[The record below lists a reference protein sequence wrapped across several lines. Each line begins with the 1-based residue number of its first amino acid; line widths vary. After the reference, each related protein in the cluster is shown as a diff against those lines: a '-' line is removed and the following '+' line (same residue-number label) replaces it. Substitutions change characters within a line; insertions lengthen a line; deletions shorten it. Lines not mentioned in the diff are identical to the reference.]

1 MATTNEKATISAR
14 VNATA
19 VKALKNL
26 KVPLSDVIEAG
37 VFHFLLLDDF
47 AKVKFLIQ
55 NNEDVINL
63 KQLAAAYGENDGR
76 SWPDILCDVLR
87 PGPDGDIK
95 STVRELKSVA
105 KNLDDRGDEVFFRKR
120 IAGLDTTALL
130 QEAHVHMVRSSFAA
144 ALVLYEGALRLFE
157 AAGNAPEAGKTLAL
171 TGRCQQNLGRYSDAL
186 DAYERAR
193 RILEQQDLPHELA
206 RILYDRG
213 ACYQMTGRYDEACAS
228 FEEARVIF
236 ESLGNYEEVRK
247 SFASI
252 GACLNFMGDKKRVLE
267 FLDLFIARILRQK
280 SIILAGMAAESR
292 QIAPDKEGN

>member
-14 VNATA
+14 VNVTA

-63 KQLAAAYGENDGR
+63 KNLEAAYGEDNGH
-76 SWPDILCDVLR
+76 SWPDILRSALR
-87 PGPDGDIK
+87 PGPDGDVK
-95 STVRELKSVA
+95 SMLRELKSVA

-130 QEAHVHMVRSSFAA
+130 QEAHLHMVRSSFAA
-144 ALVLYEGALRLFE
+144 ALVLYESALKLFE
-157 AAGNAPEAGKTLAL
+157 AAGNASEAGKTLAL
-171 TGRCQQNLGRYSDAL
+171 AGRCQQSLGRYSDAL

-193 RILEQQDLPHELA
+193 RILEPQDLPHELA

-213 ACYQMTGRYDEACAS
+213 TCYQMTGRYDEACAS

-236 ESLGNYEEVRK
+236 ERLGNYEEVRR

-252 GACLNFMGDKKRVLE
+252 GACLNFMGDKQRVLE
-267 FLDLFIARILRQK
+267 FFDIFIDRILRQK
-280 SIILAGMAAESR
+280 SVILAEMVTESR
-292 QIAPDKEGN
+292 RFPPAKEGN

>member
-14 VNATA
+14 VNQAA

-37 VFHFLLLDDF
+37 VFHFLLLDDP

-55 NNEDVINL
+55 NNEDVIDL
-63 KQLAAAYGENDGR
+63 KQLEASYGENDCR
-76 SWPDILCDVLR
+76 CWPDILRAVLR
-87 PGPDGDIK
+87 PGPEGDVK
-95 STVRELKSVA
+95 SSVRELKSVA

-130 QEAHVHMVRSSFAA
+130 QEAHLHMVRSSFAA
-144 ALVLYEGALRLFE
+144 ALVLYESAFKLFE
-157 AAGNAPEAGKTLAL
+157 TAGNVPEAGKTLAL

-193 RILEQQDLPHELA
+193 RLLEQQDLPHELA

-213 ACYQMTGRYDEACAS
+213 TCYQLTGRYDEACAS

-236 ESLGNYEEVRK
+236 ESLGNYEEVRR
-247 SFASI
+247 SLASI

-267 FLDLFIARILRQK
+267 FFDLFIARILRQK
-280 SIILAGMAAESR
+280 SIILAGMATENR
-292 QIAPDKEGN
+292 RLPPPEEGN